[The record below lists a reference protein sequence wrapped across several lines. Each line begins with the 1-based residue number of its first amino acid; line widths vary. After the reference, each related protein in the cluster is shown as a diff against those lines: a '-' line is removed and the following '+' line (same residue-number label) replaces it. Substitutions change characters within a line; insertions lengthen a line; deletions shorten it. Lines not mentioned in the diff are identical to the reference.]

1 MLTKKLKED
10 LQAIINDQMKMTPEK
25 KKAIAPSRPEAAK
38 QAVDQRYH
46 AQPGQT

>member
-1 MLTKKLKED
+1 MLSDKLKRVLEK
-10 LQAIINDQMKMTPEK
+10 IIYDQMTPEK

-38 QAVDQRYH
+38 QAVDKRYH